1 MEALPPVYEKPKTSY
16 SKPRRDRGEWVAEH
30 LRTGVFIGRYVP
42 GQRLVEADLTAELG
56 VSRNLLRETFRQL
69 SAEGLIEIIP
79 NRGALVRRLSIVE
92 AMELFTI
99 RMELESLAARLAAQN
114 CADRQA
120 RGQFEKEIGEIWS
133 DEQRASTTEY
143 IAENQR
149 FHTAMFR
156 ASGNHQLNK
165 LNNQL
170 QLSLIMA
177 QIMPSLTLDV
187 INISLCEHRKIA
199 EAILSG
205 DVERADQTSR
215 AHLARAR
222 DMVESMPPETFRRVD
237 QQS

>member
-1 MEALPPVYEKPKTSY
+1 MLEKPKTSY
-16 SKPRRDRGEWVAEH
+16 IKPRRDRGEWVAEH
-30 LRTGVFIGRYVP
+30 LRTGVFSGRYVP

-56 VSRNLLRETFRQL
+56 VSRNLLREKFHQL
-69 SAEGLIEIIP
+69 AAEGLIEIIP

-114 CADRQA
+114 CADRKTRA
-120 RGQFEKEIGEIWS
+120 DFENQIDEIWS

-149 FHTAMFR
+149 FHTAMFK
-156 ASGNHQLNK
+156 ASGNHQLNE
-165 LNNQL
+165 LNNKL

-177 QIMPSLTLDV
+177 QIMPFLTLNV
-187 INISLCEHRKIA
+187 INISLSEHRTIA
-199 EAILSG
+199 QAILRG
-205 DVERADQTSR
+205 DVKQADKASK

-222 DMVESMPPETFRRVD
+222 GMVETIPPETFRRVD
-237 QQS
+237 